1 MKTVFE
7 ANGLRYVKCGDYFI
21 PDLGLTEQEQEPLGK
36 YGIMRKK
43 YLEEN
48 RPGLYTRMILD
59 GTLME
64 HLHEIDETCQKRLD
78 QMIPQMAKAEGVT
91 ENLKAT
97 DQMAWVGRMNS
108 IHASAEEVIL
118 QGLVY
123 N

>member
-1 MKTVFE
+1 
-7 ANGLRYVKCGDYFI
+7 
-21 PDLGLTEQEQEPLGK
+21 
-36 YGIMRKK
+36 
-43 YLEEN
+43 
-48 RPGLYTRMILD
+48 
-59 GTLME
+59 ME

-91 ENLKAT
+91 ETLKAT

-118 QGLVY
+118 QELVY